1 MQSKGNKWCFVI
13 VAGLRLYLHH
23 CSHLFPVG
31 NARRRLIC
39 GNGCAQL
46 VPAAEVFRTEGWQQG
61 PKRPLRQWQSN
72 RVLRLGHIN
81 FCSSTGTYFASFPL
95 ISCLKNL
102 FEVCRPSL
110 DLLKCKTNLFQC
122 QVGLTQSSLSALY
135 GKTNFSTNQN
145 GIAQTLKVGSIS
157 CFKKGNTK
165 TALLLIT
172 TFIFI
177 SM

>member
-1 MQSKGNKWCFVI
+1 MDRSLSFLSSWNDPVMLAEHTMQSKGNKWCFVI
-13 VAGLRLYLHH
+13 VAGLRLYLYH

-81 FCSSTGTYFASFPL
+81 FCSSTGPYFATVLGIWMQVFP
-95 ISCLKNL
+95 SSAVWKTCL
-102 FEVCRPSL
+102 RSA
-110 DLLKCKTNLFQC
+110 
-122 QVGLTQSSLSALY
+122 GLPWIFSSV
-135 GKTNFSTNQN
+135 KPTFSNVRLAWLN
-145 GIAQTLKVGSIS
+145 HHFLHYMERQT
-157 CFKKGNTK
+157 FPQTK
-165 TALLLIT
+165 
-172 TFIFI
+172 
-177 SM
+177 MG